1 LFHRIDQ
8 HGSGRSL
15 DVKYVRPSKVE
26 YYLGIAEAV
35 ARRATCLRRLFGAV
49 IVNNDQIISTGYAG
63 APRKMRNCIDIG
75 RCLRQENDVPPGE
88 RYELCRSVHAEMNAI
103 IHASRLDMVG
113 GDLYLVGFSVDD
125 GDYVKNSEPCKL
137 CKRMIINSGIS
148 RVFVKRGHSS
158 DEIMEINV
166 EDWIRN
172 EDSLFEIVKGSY

>member
-1 LFHRIDQ
+1 MR
-8 HGSGRSL
+8 
-15 DVKYVRPSKVE
+15 YERPGKVE

-75 RCLRQENDVPPGE
+75 RCLRQENEVPPGE
-88 RYELCRSVHAEMNAI
+88 RYELCRAVHAEMNAI

-113 GDLYLVGFSVDD
+113 GDLYLVGISVQD
-125 GDYVKNSEPCKL
+125 GSYVKSAEPCRL

-148 RVFVKRGHSS
+148 RVFVKRGTSP
-158 DEIMEINV
+158 DDTMEFNV

-172 EDSLFEIVKGSY
+172 EETLFDPVRKSY

>member
-1 LFHRIDQ
+1 M
-8 HGSGRSL
+8 
-15 DVKYVRPSKVE
+15 KYERPNKVE

-49 IVNNDQIISTGYAG
+49 IVSNDQIISTGYAG

-125 GDYVKNSEPCKL
+125 GSYVKNTEPCKL

-172 EDSLFEIVKGSY
+172 EDSLFEIAKGSY